1 MKVPKTNVC
10 SMIKVLAGSLV
21 LAASVGSLQA
31 NAFYHGSDNKNTMTG
46 VETDYGT
53 KYLGIPYAEPPVGEL
68 RWKAPQQ
75 LDFPDNFEA
84 TTAGSSCPQTPS
96 VFGIPSVSED
106 CLYLNVYKPKSAG
119 SFWGK
124 IKKPVMVWIHG
135 GAFTYGEGHTY
146 DPEKLV
152 EEGVVVVTVNYRLGA
167 LGFMAHPALTAEGQ
181 GSSGNYGLMDQQAA
195 LQWVQDNIE
204 RFGGDPDRV
213 TIFGESAGGLS
224 VHSQIASP
232 KAAGLFNGAII
243 QSGAY
248 ALAQPTLQQWEYLGA
263 GLAAAMGCPDQSLSC
278 LRSLSVEQILA
289 NQDPGPVGWL
299 PVVDGDVLPQTVQAA
314 LQKGEFNKV
323 PVIEGTTR
331 DEYSLFTALSFDLV
345 GNPVTAD
352 NYYTAIAQAGIP
364 VDAVPAVAS
373 FYPLSAYGSPGE
385 AVTALGTDFL
395 FACNSL
401 SSIKLLSQHVPTY
414 GYEFDDPNAPQTT
427 LPPVSFSYGAYHSS
441 EIQYLLGTNGQ
452 PQGIYLNDEQKQL
465 SDAMVRYWTSF
476 AKYRTPNLSGAPIWI
491 RYGNNYELMK
501 SLKPTG
507 PETINNFA
515 QTHQCDL
522 WSAVLGY

>member
-1 MKVPKTNVC
+1 MC
-10 SMIKVLAGSLV
+10 SMLKALAGSFV
-21 LAASVGSLQA
+21 LAVGVGSLQA
-31 NAFYHGSDNKNTMTG
+31 QAFYHGHDDDNTMTG

-53 KYLGIPYAEPPVGEL
+53 KYLGIPYAEPPVGDL
-68 RWKAPQQ
+68 RWKAPQ
-75 LDFPDNFEA
+75 LLEFPEDYDA
-84 TTAGSSCPQTPS
+84 TTVGAGCPQAPS
-96 VFGIPSVSED
+96 AFGLPSVSED
-106 CLYLNVYKPKSAG
+106 CLYLNVYEPEKKRG
-119 SFWGK
+119 FWGH
-124 IKKPVMVWIHG
+124 IKRPVMVWIHG

-167 LGFMAHPALTAEGQ
+167 LGFMAHPALTAEG
-181 GSSGNYGLMDQQAA
+181 GGASGNYGLMDQQAA

-224 VHSQIASP
+224 VHAQIASP
-232 KAAGLFNGAII
+232 KAEELFSGAII

-248 ALAQPTLQQWEYLGA
+248 ALAQPPLQQWEYLGA

-299 PVVDGDVLPQTVQAA
+299 PVVDGDVLPQTVQSA
-314 LQKGEFNKV
+314 LQSGDFNKV

-331 DEYSLFTALSFDLV
+331 DEYSLFTALNFDLV
-345 GNPVTAD
+345 GNPVTAE
-352 NYYTAIAQAGIP
+352 NYYTAIAQSGIP
-364 VDAVPAVAS
+364 VEAVPAVAS
-373 FYPLSAYGSPGE
+373 FYPLEAYSSPGA

-414 GYEFDDPNAPQTT
+414 GYEFDDPNAPQIL
-427 LPPVSFSYGAYHSS
+427 LPPVSFPYGSFHSS

-452 PQGIYLNDEQKQL
+452 AQGVNLSDEQKQL
-465 SDAMVRYWTSF
+465 SDDMVRYWTSF
-476 AKYRTPNLSGAPIWI
+476 AKFRTPNLSGAPLWI
-491 RYGNNYELMK
+491 RYGSNYELMK

-507 PETINNFA
+507 PVSFNNFA
-515 QTHQCDL
+515 EAHQCDL